1 MSMKLINMRNNIFNM
16 MRYDK
21 DEILYLYNKTVDRV
35 SEFSIKELDENKD
48 LAIFREGIGSE
59 DHVAFNIIKIMNFN
73 LKLQRPELELNER
86 KVYVEARER
95 FLKNKQKDLEK
106 QRDEIMANM
115 IDPQTINPDLTTIQS
130 ELMNIQFELKDNR
143 LFYYNDTPDMVSS
156 SMSEWDI
163 KEEIDKNGFSNEALR
178 KAIGIS
184 LNNAAIQSNRAGANS
199 MNSLVNNIMD
209 SAKKSLDKEPE
220 ESNTF
225 INDSVIDDVI
235 NKVTKLMDRK
245 TPISDDELLDLV
257 FNRVKDISRIR
268 GMGMVDAFIKH
279 YIDDNKLV
287 DKIKARLKSFNPKL
301 APEKSEDNLEF
312 FNKFIKDHIDPADFE
327 KILNK
332 YLTDEKSEISKEVTN
347 GESESN
353 HNV

>member
-1 MSMKLINMRNNIFNM
+1 MSMKLIDMRNNIFNM

-95 FLKNKQKDLEK
+95 FLENKQKDLEK

-312 FNKFIKDHIDPADFE
+312 FNKFIKDHIDPADFV

>member
-312 FNKFIKDHIDPADFE
+312 FNKFIKDHTDPADFE